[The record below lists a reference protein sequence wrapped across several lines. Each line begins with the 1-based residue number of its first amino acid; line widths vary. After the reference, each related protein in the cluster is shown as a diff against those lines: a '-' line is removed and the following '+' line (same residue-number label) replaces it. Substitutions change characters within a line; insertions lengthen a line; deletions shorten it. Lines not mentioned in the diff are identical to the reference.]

1 MDAMDAAA
9 GFASYLIDR
18 LERLGTPRLLLV
30 SLLMLAAL
38 AATVVVAASGLSAP
52 EPIVVAPFRW

>member
-18 LERLGTPRLLLV
+18 LERLGAPRLLLV
-30 SLLMLAAL
+30 SLFVLAVLAAAGSV
-38 AATVVVAASGLSAP
+38 AAPLPTPEPMVVA
-52 EPIVVAPFRW
+52 APFRW